1 MAGLLD
7 IFGTGGTETLG
18 LLGMSPAD
26 IQRNRD
32 DAQAQAL
39 YGLAAR
45 LFQGGNT
52 GQSIAEGLQ
61 QGQKLYSSAMQNQ
74 LQEKLQGVQMAD
86 LLEKRKREK
95 EAEARQAMIDRAVT
109 GAYRPAVAAVEA
121 PTPTGPLSGAAFGEV
136 GTPAQAAGFDWQ
148 SLAPALMASPQGRK
162 TLTEL
167 MAAQKSMGGET
178 TSLAEGAQ
186 LVRTNPLTGKVEVV
200 AQGTPKEKPIQFQDL
215 GNVVI
220 GIQNGKEVMR
230 LPKGLSPQRPDA
242 APSLQ
247 TFEGEN
253 GMMMFNP
260 KTGQTSPLMFEGK
273 QVPGKSAGMTED
285 QAKATAWLVQAQNA
299 YSNMNKAIDE
309 SKNASSPSF
318 AASVPLVGGLASNVM
333 ATGPQQRFRQGAS
346 SLSESLLRAATG
358 AGMNENEAQQKIKEI
373 TPVIGDDE
381 DTIKQK
387 MDAIPLFIKTLEF
400 RAGKKG
406 TAAASKI
413 VAKPEENLYETYGL
427 TRR

>member
-18 LLGMSPAD
+18 LLGMSSAD

-200 AQGTPKEKPIQFQDL
+200 AQGAPKADAMPTSLREFMAAQQNPQFAQFLTQQKAAGAPKIAVDLKDPTAVAKAQADVVKDWRGVVKDTGAMEVADRFKAAQSAVAQGNAGNKAADGALIYAIGKIYDPSGAVQEGDKATILGNRSIPDSIKAYAQKAFSGQDL
-215 GNVVI
+215 
-220 GIQNGKEVMR
+220 
-230 LPKGLSPQRPDA
+230 LPAERTGLLSVASQI
-242 APSLQ
+242 
-247 TFEGEN
+247 
-253 GMMMFNP
+253 
-260 KTGQTSPLMFEGK
+260 
-273 QVPGKSAGMTED
+273 VKS
-285 QAKATAWLVQAQNA
+285 KAQNLEA
-299 YSNMNKAIDE
+299 QKAPYTSI
-309 SKNASSPSF
+309 SKQLGGGGDLLLN
-318 AASVPLVGGLASNVM
+318 PLSDVLSGKDGGDLAS
-333 ATGPQQRFRQGAS
+333 Q
-346 SLSESLLRAATG
+346 
-358 AGMNENEAQQKIKEI
+358 
-373 TPVIGDDE
+373 
-381 DTIKQK
+381 
-387 MDAIPLFIKTLEF
+387 
-400 RAGKKG
+400 
-406 TAAASKI
+406 AAAEL
-413 VAKPEENLYETYGL
+413 AK
-427 TRR
+427 RRK